1 MHFLDDSLRPEN
13 QEKLIITASPFGSVW
28 QPEDFPGEIPSTV
41 EEQVQKA
48 VDCYN
53 AGATVLHIHAR
64 ENNGK
69 VSRRISRMNEVLA
82 GLRQAVPDMI
92 LQVSGSS
99 AYHPSEGLNVQT
111 GALQDDIREKLVKI
125 TPKPDQIS
133 IVVDTTQF
141 NVIEVLTEKDMAGT
155 SFERPENRDAFRE
168 FWMPAGP
175 RAVENQLKGLE
186 AAGIQP
192 CFHPLNVPHLETIER
207 LIRRGV
213 YTGPVNLGWF
223 GLGGGCDGP
232 NPYDLI
238 NFVQRVPDGATLT
251 VAASMGNTL
260 PINTMAIAMGL
271 HARCGVEDTLW
282 GPRGGY
288 MTSAQQVEQVVRI
301 ARELGREIASGKEAR
316 RIYKIG
322 EYYGSVEETLARLGL
337 PPNRKPGERGVPLRS
352 PA

>member
-13 QEKLIITASPFGSVW
+13 QEKLVIMASPFGAAW
-28 QPEDFPGEIPSTV
+28 EPEDFPGEIPLTI
-41 EEQVQKA
+41 EEQVQEA

-53 AGATVLHIHAR
+53 AGATVLHIHVR
-64 ENNGK
+64 EDTGEISRR
-69 VSRRISRMNEVLA
+69 VSRMSEMLA

-92 LQVSGSS
+92 LQVDGSS
-99 AYHPSEGLNVQT
+99 EYRSSEGLGGPTKGPPEDVRN
-111 GALQDDIREKLVKI
+111 RLVEI

-133 IVVDTTQF
+133 IVVDTSQLD
-141 NVIEVLTEKDMAGT
+141 VIEVLTEKDMAGT
-155 SFERPENRDAFRE
+155 SFERPEVREALRE
-168 FWMPAGP
+168 FITQADPAW
-175 RAVENQLKGLE
+175 VENQLKRLQ

-192 CFHPLNVPHLETIER
+192 CFDPLNIPHLETIER

-213 YTGPVNLGWF
+213 YTGPVNLVWF
-223 GLGGGCDGP
+223 ALGGGANGP

-238 NFVQRVPDGATLT
+238 NLVHRVPDGATLT
-251 VAASMGNTL
+251 VSASMGNVL

-282 GPRGGY
+282 AAKGGY
-288 MTSAQQVEQVVRI
+288 MTSVQQVEQVVRI
-301 ARELGREIASGKEAR
+301 ARELGREIADGKEAR

-322 EYYGSVEETLARLGL
+322 EYYGTVEETLARLGL